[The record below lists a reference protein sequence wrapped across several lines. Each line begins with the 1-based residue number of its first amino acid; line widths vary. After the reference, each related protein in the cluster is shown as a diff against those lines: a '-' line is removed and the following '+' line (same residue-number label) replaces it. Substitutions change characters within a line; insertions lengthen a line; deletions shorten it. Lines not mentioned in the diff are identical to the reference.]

1 MTMTMTMTV
10 TTMMLVVTTMF
21 LGMPLMMVV
30 MPFPLSRHHCY
41 LPTPMASA
49 KTVSSLALLA

>member
-1 MTMTMTMTV
+1 MTMTA